1 MTNTLAIVGAG
12 RVGRALGKLLHLAGW
27 RIGAV
32 VAQNIGTAKKSVR
45 FIRSGRPAAGISR
58 EILAA
63 QVVLLAVPD
72 DQLADVAQSIV
83 ALLGPE
89 PPHALK
95 GMIFLHTSGALDAQ
109 VLQPLRHRGAAVAS
123 MHPLQTFSGVGVPP
137 LEGKFFAVEGDE
149 LAVRAA
155 RKMARSFGAKP
166 VKLAARKKIL
176 YHAAAALA
184 AGHVLAVE
192 EAATRMLMSAGLTR
206 RQAMRSLLGLT
217 RQVLEN
223 YERLGTRAAWTGPLA
238 RADYRVIAAHG
249 AALREMPAEY
259 AHAYRALNLLAARVL
274 SPNAKNTFAELAK
287 IAGTTTP
294 KSLQSKSGG
303 LAS

>member
-1 MTNTLAIVGAG
+1 MVNSLAIIGAG
-12 RVGRALGKLLHLAGW
+12 RVGRALAKLLHQQGW
-27 RIGAV
+27 RVGAV
-32 VAQNIGTAKKSVR
+32 VTQNIGTAKKAVR
-45 FIRSGRPAAGISR
+45 FIGAGRPVAGISR
-58 EILAA
+58 EILAS
-63 QVVLLAVPD
+63 QVVLLATPD
-72 DQLADVAQSIV
+72 DQLSVVAQRIV
-83 ALLGPE
+83 ALLGRE
-89 PPHALK
+89 PQRELE

-109 VLQPLRHRGAAVAS
+109 VLQPLRHRGATVAS

-155 RKMARSFGAKP
+155 RKMVRSFGAKP
-166 VKLAARKKIL
+166 VKLAAGKKVL

-223 YERLGTRAAWTGPLA
+223 YERLGTHAAWTGPLA
-238 RADYRVIAAHG
+238 RADYRVIAAHR

-259 AHAYRALNLLAARVL
+259 ANAYRALNLLAARVL
-274 SPNAKNTFAELAK
+274 SPNARNTFAELAK
-287 IAGTTTP
+287 IAATT
-294 KSLQSKSGG
+294 KSKSFQSKSGG

>member
-1 MTNTLAIVGAG
+1 MANSLAIVGAG

-32 VAQNIGTAKKSVR
+32 VTRNIGAAKKAAR
-45 FIRSGRPAAGISR
+45 FIGAGRPVAGISR

-63 QVVLLAVPD
+63 QVVLLATPD
-72 DQLADVAQSIV
+72 DQLSFVAQKIV
-83 ALLGPE
+83 RLLGRE
-89 PPHALK
+89 PQNALH
-95 GMIFLHTSGALDAQ
+95 GMIFLHTSGALDSE
-109 VLQPLRHRGAAVAS
+109 VLESLRKRGAAVAS

-149 LAVRAA
+149 RAVRAA

-166 VKLAARKKIL
+166 VKLGAGRKVL

-192 EAATRMLMSAGLTR
+192 EAATRLLMSAGMPR
-206 RQAMRSLLGLT
+206 RQAMQSLLGLT

-223 YERLGTRAAWTGPLA
+223 YERLGTRVAWTGPLA
-238 RADYRVIAAHG
+238 RSDFRVVAAHQS
-249 AALREMPAEY
+249 AMRDFPAEY
-259 AHAYRALNLLAARVL
+259 GAAYKALNYLASRVLAADGKRMVSQL
-274 SPNAKNTFAELAK
+274 DK
-287 IAGTTTP
+287 IARAANG
-294 KSLQSKSGG
+294 KSTKSEKGG
-303 LAS
+303 